1 MIKSYTMSVNKI
13 FGCIFLFV
21 VLSISQQV
29 KAQELELDVQV
40 VVPGNVLK
48 SDPQIFRSM
57 EQDIKDFF
65 NRTKW
70 TKEDYLPFEKIRGS
84 IQVNVKNEP
93 SLNYFSCDIIIKTER
108 PVYNSNYKSP
118 ILNVNE
124 TGINFS
130 YNIGQVIQRSDNVFF
145 DNLSSTLT
153 FYAYLILG
161 YDADSYS
168 LYGGDPYFQM
178 AQEVRT
184 ALPASFA
191 LNDSGWRNGLV
202 VGRNKFWMINDILDP
217 RIRSYRSIFYEYHR
231 LLLDNMYLDAG
242 KQRAA
247 MVGTISPLEGIIKS
261 YPNSFALQMFLD
273 AKRNEIVEIFKAGDT
288 NQKTRIY
295 NVMTEIN
302 PTQSTLFSA
311 LKN

>member
-1 MIKSYTMSVNKI
+1 MVNSFNMSLSKLFSYIS
-13 FGCIFLFV
+13 V
-21 VLSISQQV
+21 VLFLCLYQQV

-40 VVPGNVLK
+40 VVPGNALK
-48 SDPQIFRSM
+48 SDPQILKSM

-84 IQVNVKNEP
+84 IQVNVKNEATQ
-93 SLNYFSCDIIIKTER
+93 NYFSCDIIIKTER
-108 PVYNSNYKSP
+108 PVFNSTYKSP
-118 ILNVNE
+118 ILNINE
-124 TGINFS
+124 TDINFS
-130 YNIGQVIQRSDNVFF
+130 YNVGQVIQRSDNVFF

-161 YDADSYS
+161 YDADSFS
-168 LYGGDPYFQM
+168 LYGGDPYYQM

-191 LNDSGWRNGLV
+191 LNDSGWKNGLV

-217 RIRSYRSIFYEYHR
+217 RIRSYRSIYYEYHR

-273 AKRNEIVEIFKAGDT
+273 AKRNEIVEIFKAGDS

-295 NVMTEIN
+295 NIMTEIN
-302 PTQSTLFSA
+302 PTQSSLFSD
-311 LKN
+311 LKK